1 MSAKEQAQAA
11 KNRGNAAFAKNDFET
26 AVKEFSTAIELDP
39 TDHVFFSNRSGAYAS
54 LQQFDKALEDA
65 NKCVSLKPDWAKGY
79 SRKGF
84 ALLKQK
90 KFDDAIQAYNDGL
103 KVEPGNATCSQGL
116 KDVED
121 AKKPANPLGNLFGP
135 DMWGKL
141 AADPVTREYLNDPAF
156 VQKLKLM
163 QGNPNALTSALG
175 GKDPRMSAVLGVILG
190 LGSKGFSTA
199 SPGDFPD
206 EPMGDH
212 DGDEDVRMHTSDQ
225 PKSKP
230 EEKKEEKAAEKD
242 DGPFFEEEEEDPELE
257 AEKKKKKQALEFK
270 DKGNELYKKKEFGP
284 ALEMYEK
291 ALELDPDNLLFQTN
305 KAAVFFE
312 QKEYEAC
319 ENLCK
324 EAIQAATSR
333 KGYDFKAVAK
343 AYFRLGNAQD
353 KLGKIDEA
361 LESYRKAQLEDPL
374 PAAAAAYKKL
384 EARKK
389 KMERDAYLDP
399 VKSEEAKNRG
409 NEHFKNGRWTEAIAE
424 YTEALNRDPSN
435 YRVYSNR
442 AACYTKL
449 MDWGK
454 GLEDCEKCLAMDPK
468 FVKAYIR
475 KGKIQHFLKQYHKAL
490 ETFQRGLDLDPT
502 ATELIEGKRM
512 TLAAINAEN
521 ASGQVDP
528 ARAQEA
534 MKDPEIQAILQD
546 PIINKVLK
554 DMQSDPASGSRAM
567 ADAGIRSKIEKLIA
581 AGILQVGSR

>member
-11 KNRGNAAFAKNDFET
+11 KNRGNTAFAKGEFDT
-26 AVKEFSTAIELDP
+26 AVTEFSAAIELDP
-39 TDHVFFSNRSGAYAS
+39 TDNVFFSNRSGAYAS
-54 LQQFDKALEDA
+54 LSQFDKALEDA
-65 NKCVSLKPDWAKGY
+65 NTCISLKPNWGKGY

-84 ALLKQK
+84 ALLKLR
-90 KFDDAIQAYNDGL
+90 KFDEATAAYNEGL
-103 KVEPGNATCSQGL
+103 AVEPGNASCTQGL

-121 AKKPANPLGNLFGP
+121 AQKPANPLGSLFGP

-156 VQKLKLM
+156 VQKLK
-163 QGNPNALTSALG
+163 QIQSNPNGINEALS
-175 GKDPRMSAVLGVILG
+175 GKDKRMSAALGVILG
-190 LGSKGFSTA
+190 LGSSGFSSA
-199 SPGDFPD
+199 SPGDLPD
-206 EPMGDH
+206 EPMGQAEE
-212 DGDEDVRMHTSDQ
+212 DGPVRMHT
-225 PKSKP
+225 
-230 EEKKEEKAAEKD
+230 EEKKSEPAKEE
-242 DGPFFEEEEEDPELE
+242 DGPFFEEEEVDPELE
-257 AEKKKKKQALEFK
+257 AEKQKKKQAAEFK

-291 ALELDPDNLLFQTN
+291 AIELDPDNISFQTN

-319 ENLCK
+319 EKLCNDAI
-324 EAIQAATSR
+324 EAAKSR
-333 KGYDFKAVAK
+333 KGYDYKTVAK
-343 AYFRLGNAQD
+343 AYFRMGNAQD
-353 KLGKIDEA
+353 KLGKISEA
-361 LESYRKAQLEDPL
+361 MESYRKAQLEDPL
-374 PAAAAAYKKL
+374 PAAATAYKKL

-389 KMERDAYLDP
+389 KMEQDAYLDP

-409 NEHFKNGRWTEAIAE
+409 NEYFKDGKWSEAIAE
-424 YTEALNRDPSN
+424 YSEALARDPSN

-449 MDWGK
+449 MDWSH
-454 GLEDCEKCLAMDPK
+454 GLEDCDKCLAIDPK

-512 TLAAINAEN
+512 TMAAINAEN
-521 ASGQVDP
+521 ASGSVDP

-534 MKDPEIQAILQD
+534 MKDPEIQAILHD
-546 PIINKVLK
+546 PMINKVLK
-554 DMQSDPASGSRAM
+554 DMQSDPASGQRAM

-581 AGILQVGSR
+581 AGILQVGR

>member
-1 MSAKEQAQAA
+1 MM
-11 KNRGNAAFAKNDFET
+11 
-26 AVKEFSTAIELDP
+26 
-39 TDHVFFSNRSGAYAS
+39 
-54 LQQFDKALEDA
+54 AL
-65 NKCVSLKPDWAKGY
+65 
-79 SRKGF
+79 
-84 ALLKQK
+84 
-90 KFDDAIQAYNDGL
+90 
-103 KVEPGNATCSQGL
+103 
-116 KDVED
+116 
-121 AKKPANPLGNLFGP
+121 
-135 DMWGKL
+135 
-141 AADPVTREYLNDPAF
+141 
-156 VQKLKLM
+156 
-163 QGNPNALTSALG
+163 
-175 GKDPRMSAVLGVILG
+175 
-190 LGSKGFSTA
+190 
-199 SPGDFPD
+199 
-206 EPMGDH
+206 
-212 DGDEDVRMHTSDQ
+212 
-225 PKSKP
+225 
-230 EEKKEEKAAEKD
+230 
-242 DGPFFEEEEEDPELE
+242 FFEEEEEEVDPELE
-257 AEKKKKKQALEFK
+257 AEKKKKKEALEYK
-270 DKGNELYKKKEFGP
+270 DKGNEFYKKKEFGP

-291 ALELDPDNLLFQTN
+291 AIELDPENLSFQTN

-319 ENLCK
+319 ERLCK

-333 KGYDFKAVAK
+333 KGYDFKTVAK

-353 KLGKIDEA
+353 KLNKLDEA

-374 PAAAAAYKKL
+374 PAAATAYKKL

-409 NEHFKNGRWTEAIAE
+409 NEFFKDGKWTEAIAE

-449 MDWGK
+449 MDWSK
-454 GLEDCEKCLAMDPK
+454 GLEDCEKCLAIDPK

-502 ATELIEGKRM
+502 ATELIDGRRM
-512 TLAAINAEN
+512 TMNAINAEN
-521 ASGQVDP
+521 ASGNVDP

-546 PIINKVLK
+546 PMINKVLK

-567 ADAGIRSKIEKLIA
+567 ADPTIRSKIDKLIA